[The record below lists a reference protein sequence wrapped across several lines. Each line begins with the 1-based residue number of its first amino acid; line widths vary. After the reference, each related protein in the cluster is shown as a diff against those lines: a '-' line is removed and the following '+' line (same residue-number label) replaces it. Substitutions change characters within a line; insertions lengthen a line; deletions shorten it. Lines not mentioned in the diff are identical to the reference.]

1 MIATAGPAV
10 SPDPQDR
17 CRLASSSRVPPAWNV
32 VGHRILHTVLTA
44 LLALGC
50 LLAPPCVDQAVAQP
64 ADASVFVARAIIA
77 YQERRFEEALAELR
91 EALALDPRSVDAHY
105 YSGLALVA
113 LGRRD
118 EAAQA
123 LEQARALA
131 PGDDGVLFQLG
142 GVYFSQGRIADARPL
157 LEEAFARSPRREGLG
172 QLVGLLRYQQ
182 GDYSGALRALNEE
195 TSTDPDI
202 QQTTRLY
209 RGLVLAQMGVPE
221 RAQAEVE
228 EAIRI
233 APRSALT
240 APAERM
246 RDTII
251 ATSESQRRFT
261 IELRAGVYYDTNV
274 PVSPLP
280 SGDPVSE
287 RIRLANREEKE
298 SPGELLAA
306 RFDYAWLRR
315 GPWEST
321 IGYSF
326 YQTLN
331 NDASDFNIQDHLVLL
346 SGFYRDLAGG
356 FPYQIGAQYAFDYTL
371 LGGDS
376 YLIRQSGTLFGSLAE
391 SSRHLTTLLG
401 RIESKDY
408 TQETLDPNESQ
419 TGINYL
425 VGVNHTIFFSG
436 RRHLIRVGY
445 QWDLDDTDGRNYEY
459 RGNRLLAGFMYTLPF
474 WNMRLRFDFDVH
486 FKNYQN
492 LNTILPA
499 SAPGTVKRDD
509 TELNYV
515 TRLELPLPRG
525 LTLALEYLHTNND
538 SNLAAYKY
546 DRDVIT
552 MLMSWLY

>member
-1 MIATAGPAV
+1 MSTG
-10 SPDPQDR
+10 
-17 CRLASSSRVPPAWNV
+17 
-32 VGHRILHTVLTA
+32 
-44 LLALGC
+44 LLVLGC
-50 LLAPPCVDQAVAQP
+50 LLTPVWVDQAVAQP
-64 ADASVFVARAIIA
+64 ADASVFAARAIIA

-91 EALALDPRSVDAHY
+91 EALALDPKSVDAHY

-113 LGRRD
+113 LNRRE

-142 GVYFSQGRIADARPL
+142 SVYFSLGRTAEARPF
-157 LEEAFARSPRREGLG
+157 LEEAFVRNPRREGLG

-182 GDYSGALRALNEE
+182 GDYSGVLRALDAE

-202 QQTTRLY
+202 RQTTRLY
-209 RGLVLAQMGVPE
+209 RGLALAQLGVPE
-221 RAQAEVE
+221 RAQTEVE

-233 APRSALT
+233 APRSPLT

-251 ATSESQRRFT
+251 ATSESQRRYT

-280 SGDPVSE
+280 SGDPISE

-306 RFDYAWLRR
+306 RFDYAWLRQ

-321 IGYSF
+321 IAYSF

-331 NDASDFNIQDHLVLL
+331 NDAPDFNIQDHLILL
-346 SGFYRDLAGG
+346 SGFYRDVVGG
-356 FPYQIGAQYAFDYTL
+356 FPYQLGAQYAFDYTL

-376 YLIRQSGTLFGSLAE
+376 YLIRQSGTVFGSLAE
-391 SSRHLTTLLG
+391 SSRNLTMLLG

-408 TQETLDPNESQ
+408 TQEPPDPNEAQ

-425 VGVNHTIFFSG
+425 VGGEHTIFFSG
-436 RRHLIRVGY
+436 RKHLIRLGY
-445 QWDLDDTDGRNYEY
+445 QWDLDDTDGRNYDY
-459 RGNRLLAGFMYTLPF
+459 QGHRLLAGFMYTLPV
-474 WNMRLRFDFDVH
+474 WSLRLRFDFDVH
-486 FKNYQN
+486 FRNYQN
-492 LNTILPA
+492 RNTLLPA

-509 TELNYV
+509 TELNFV
-515 TRLELPLPRG
+515 TRLELPLPHR
-525 LTLALEYLHTNND
+525 LTLALEYLHTSND

-546 DRDVIT
+546 DRDVVT
-552 MLMSWLY
+552 MVMSWLY